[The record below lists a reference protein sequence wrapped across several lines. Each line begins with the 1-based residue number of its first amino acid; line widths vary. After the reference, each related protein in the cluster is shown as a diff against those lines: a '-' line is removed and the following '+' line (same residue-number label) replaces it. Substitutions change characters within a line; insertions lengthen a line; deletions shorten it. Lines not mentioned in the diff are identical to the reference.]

1 MKILK
6 YLFLLLILA
15 IFGLSVFIATQKGT
29 VELQKST
36 FIKVPRNV
44 VFDYVNQYRNW
55 ELWASWK
62 EDDNTMKFIYPDNTA
77 GIAASFQWN
86 GDKGAGKIATISLVD
101 NHKIDMKTDF
111 DGNEFDAVLNLKDS
125 VGGTKVVW
133 KIKGNVD
140 FLTKISASFSGGVKG
155 MIGNIFE
162 RSLNNLNVV
171 LTNEINNFS
180 LSDASMISIPAR
192 YFVKSTV
199 ICKPSEMQAKISA
212 SLPKLEFFFKY
223 NNVKMN
229 GKPFIIKEFQNED
242 TLKLGVYGPL
252 KEEIFISAGSDLTAG
267 YMESFT
273 ALKIVLKGDYS
284 HITAAKAKATLEF
297 NKRQLR
303 PSATILPMEVYFRT
317 ILDSNKPSQW
327 LTSIQIPVY
336 SKPLVAPKTFRPKPK
351 KVEILEPE
359 PEVPPSEK
367 GEF

>member
-15 IFGLSVFIATQKGT
+15 LFGLSVFIATQKGT

-62 EDDNTMKFIYPDNTA
+62 EDDSSMKFIYPENTS
-77 GIAASFQWN
+77 GTAAYFQWN
-86 GDKGAGKIATISLVD
+86 GDNGIGKITTTQLVE
-101 NHKIDMKTDF
+101 NQKIDMKTVF

-125 VGGTKVVW
+125 IGGTKVIW

-140 FLTKISASFSGGVKG
+140 FLTKVSASFSGGVKG
-155 MIGNIFE
+155 LIGNIFE

-171 LTNEINNFS
+171 LTNEIYNFK
-180 LSDASMISIPAR
+180 LSEPTMIVIPAR

-199 ICKPSEMQAKISA
+199 ICKPSEMQAKINA
-212 SLPKLEFFFKY
+212 TLPKVAFFFKN

-229 GKPFIIKEFQNED
+229 GKPFVIKEFENSD

-267 YMESFT
+267 HMEGFT

-284 HITAAKAKATLEF
+284 HIAAAKSKAVAAF
-297 NKRQLR
+297 NKQKLR
-303 PSATILPMEVYFRT
+303 PSITMLPMEVYFST

-327 LTSIQIPVY
+327 LTSIQIPIY
-336 SKPLVAPKTFRPKPK
+336 SKPLVAPKIFRSKPK
-351 KVEILEPE
+351 KAEILETDPA
-359 PEVPPSEK
+359 VPPSEK
-367 GEF
+367 EEF